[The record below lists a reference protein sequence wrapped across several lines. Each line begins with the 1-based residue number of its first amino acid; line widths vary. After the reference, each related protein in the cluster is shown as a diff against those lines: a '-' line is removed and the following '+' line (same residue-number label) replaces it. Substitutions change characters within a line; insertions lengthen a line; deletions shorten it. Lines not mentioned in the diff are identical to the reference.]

1 MTAQQIKSQNNTMRD
16 RKINKPLN
24 RRQNYKNSVPC
35 ACAMRTA
42 VRIRRSART
51 RILSADE
58 HTTQEIT
65 HFSHCLHVL
74 IQQTCLHQHYITHFS
89 TSLNETARF
98 SFTQSLLKRE
108 CSIPNVQRVN

>member
-42 VRIRRSART
+42 VRIRRSTRT

-74 IQQTCLHQHYITHFS
+74 IQQTCLHQQYIN
-89 TSLNETARF
+89 TSAQVGT
-98 SFTQSLLKRE
+98 KRRVSVLHKVYWRGSVQFQT
-108 CSIPNVQRVN
+108 CNV